1 MPYFTYLFLFLFSP
15 PTAHFNGAMSRRAEY
30 YTTCMNTCY
39 YKSNF
44 VPQLISKIEMAPKS
58 FYIIQRTC
66 FAFLFGL
73 HMGKLPSFDTKFAAI
88 VFFFFFFN
96 RHNDCQSVLPAQM
109 RVSALSSHLLFD
121 GDLRHF

>member
-58 FYIIQRTC
+58 FYIIQRT
-66 FAFLFGL
+66 FTYIL
-73 HMGKLPSFDTKFAAI
+73 
-88 VFFFFFFN
+88 V
-96 RHNDCQSVLPAQM
+96 DCQIGLDSITMP
-109 RVSALSSHLLFD
+109 
-121 GDLRHF
+121 DLQIRQQSCEDKAIEAWNKDSN

>member
-66 FAFLFGL
+66 F
-73 HMGKLPSFDTKFAAI
+73 DTKFAAI

>member
-88 VFFFFFFN
+88 VFFFFFF
-96 RHNDCQSVLPAQM
+96 
-109 RVSALSSHLLFD
+109 
-121 GDLRHF
+121 